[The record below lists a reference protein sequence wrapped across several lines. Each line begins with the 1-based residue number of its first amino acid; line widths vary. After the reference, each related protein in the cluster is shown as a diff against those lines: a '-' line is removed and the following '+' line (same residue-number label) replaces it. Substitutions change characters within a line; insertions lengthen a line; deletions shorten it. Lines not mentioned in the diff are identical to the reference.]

1 MPAGVFDRDVLTVDK
16 TREVTMSLLQ
26 RTDVYQK
33 ADHRHPAFR
42 PSGVMNSDLSE
53 VTETDEDILIL
64 NGPDDVTS
72 FGTLNVLER
81 AAAAADG
88 QVITEYVDSEKWC
101 GDQRTKYAVLK
112 VEATSFGLAVICGAL
127 ALVLVT

>member
-1 MPAGVFDRDVLTVDK
+1 
-16 TREVTMSLLQ
+16 MSLLQ
-26 RTDVYQK
+26 RTDLYQK

-42 PSGVMNSDLSE
+42 PSGVMNSDVSE
-53 VTETDEDILIL
+53 LAESDVLIL
-64 NGPDDVTS
+64 NARDAPRLVPDDV
-72 FGTLNVLER
+72 LER
-81 AAAAADG
+81 TAAAADG

-112 VEATSFGLAVICGAL
+112 VEATSFVLSVICGAL